1 MVFGV
6 QKVGFCIAKVWFLF
20 FKRVFFVLQYII
32 PCPRTPTKWY
42 CDFPPLVLQCRY
54 FYLLYPTFRHV
65 HPVGVGADLSCPHP
79 RNTTKWRCDFPPL
92 VLQCRYFYLLYPTFC
107 HVHPVG
113 VGADLSCPYPRNS
126 PKWCCVFPSLVLQ
139 YIIPHPRN
147 THQMALRFSTVD
159 IAIHHTAPP

>member
-32 PCPRTPTKWY
+32 PRPRI
-42 CDFPPLVLQCRY
+42 
-54 FYLLYPTFRHV
+54 
-65 HPVGVGADLSCPHP
+65 S
-79 RNTTKWRCDFPPL
+79 TKWRCDFPPL

-126 PKWCCVFPSLVLQ
+126 TKRRCIFALLALQ
-139 YIIPHPRN
+139 FISFRHIKTIWFGLKNGRDESPP
-147 THQMALRFSTVD
+147 TPCGMFA
-159 IAIHHTAPP
+159 AIHLRNK